1 MSVLTKKQVR
11 VYGPKPIK
19 GWGKGALIKAKVRF
33 DDQCGNGHNSFSI
46 TGEIYKPGA
55 DDIIA
60 GGCLH
65 EQIAKHFPELKPFL
79 KWHLTSTDG
88 PMHYLANTIF
98 WAEGYNTENA
108 RSSAVWPEATDD
120 DLLGMGEDW
129 DPDLLCKRLTDRLP
143 SLLEEF
149 RSAVESLGFTW

>member
-55 DDIIA
+55 KDIMA

-65 EQIAKHFPELKPFL
+65 EEIAKHFPELKPYL
-79 KWHLTSTDG
+79 KWHLASTDG
-88 PMHYLANTIF
+88 PMHYIANTIY
-98 WAEGYNTENA
+98 WAEEDNLQNA
-108 RSSAVWPEATDD
+108 RSSAIWPEATDE
-120 DLLGMGEDW
+120 DLLETGEIW
-129 DPDLLCKRLTDRLP
+129 DRSILRERLADRLP
-143 SLLEEF
+143 GLLEEF
-149 RSAVESLGFTW
+149 RSAIESLGLTW